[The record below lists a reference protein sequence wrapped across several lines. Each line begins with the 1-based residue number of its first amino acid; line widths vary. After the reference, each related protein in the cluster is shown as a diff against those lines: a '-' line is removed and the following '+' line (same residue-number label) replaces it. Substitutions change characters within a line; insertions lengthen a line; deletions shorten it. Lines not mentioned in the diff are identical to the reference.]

1 MPDYHALAR
10 QYAQQYGVDPNVFEA
25 QIQQESGFNPNAR
38 SGAGAIGI
46 AQFMPGT
53 AAGYHIN
60 PSDPV
65 AALRAAAQM
74 DRDNLARY
82 GSYARM
88 LSAYNSGRP
97 DAYQDPNFAHG
108 QTYNY
113 VRTILSHGGGSSAP
127 APGTPA
133 QNGGGITPSATP
145 QLGGGLSGNTK
156 ALLAAL
162 KMNGADPTV
171 IGLLRQHLGAQA
183 SESLGVPRGA
193 ASVAPASLQGADV
206 GNSLVKTALTQM
218 GKAYQWGGGTTLG
231 QNTDCSGL
239 LVQVYGAHGVNLPR
253 TTYDQ
258 WRTGR
263 PVSANALKA
272 GDAVF
277 FHMGP
282 KGPEHV
288 GMYIGGGK
296 FIEDPHTGS
305 VVHIENLSSYPGFV
319 GARRFV

>member
-1 MPDYHALAR
+1 MPDYRALAR
-10 QYAQQYGVDPNVFEA
+10 QDAQRYGVDPSVFEA
-25 QIQQESGFNPNAR
+25 QIAQESGFNPTAR

-53 AAGYHIN
+53 AQGYGIN
-60 PSDPV
+60 PNDPV
-65 AALRAAAQM
+65 AALDAAARM
-74 DRDNLARY
+74 DRDNLKRY
-82 GSYARM
+82 GTYARM

-113 VRTILSHGGGSSAP
+113 VKTILAHGGGSVAPTSGGIDTSAP
-127 APGTPA
+127 RTPPPVSM
-133 QNGGGITPSATP
+133 GGSSLVGQTT
-145 QLGGGLSGNTK
+145 
-156 ALLAAL
+156 ALLNAL

-171 IGLLRQHLGAQA
+171 IGLLRQRLGSTGAQ
-183 SESLGVPRGA
+183 SLGVPKGA

-206 GNSLVKTALTQM
+206 HNSLVKTAMTQM
-218 GKAYQWGGGTTLG
+218 GKAYQWGGGTRLG

-239 LVQVYGAHGVNLPR
+239 LVQVYGAHGVQLPR

-258 WRTGR
+258 FKTGR
-263 PVSANALKA
+263 PVSANALQA

-305 VVHIENLSSYPGFV
+305 VVHIENLASYPGFV
-319 GARRFV
+319 GARRYV